1 MMLSDLTSLPIGYIS
16 WMLNERPHKCKLSV
30 NGGCNSSGVT
40 VIIGIA
46 AGFLKLIGLIGP

>member
-16 WMLNERPHKCKLSV
+16 WMLNERPHKCKLSD

-40 VIIGIA
+40 VIVGIA